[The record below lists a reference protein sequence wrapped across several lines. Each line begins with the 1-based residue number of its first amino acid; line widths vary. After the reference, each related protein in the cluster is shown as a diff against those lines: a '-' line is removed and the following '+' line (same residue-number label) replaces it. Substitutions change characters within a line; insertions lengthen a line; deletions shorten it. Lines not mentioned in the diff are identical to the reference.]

1 MKVLELDPRNALAQ
15 AGLIGMLGRADPQA
29 AETRVKQLIT
39 RDPVPRI
46 CISRL
51 ATLMS
56 IRARWPDAQQ
66 AFFQAHH
73 LQPDNPDY
81 AYNLAVALEHIG
93 QPKSALDFYRRA
105 VQLAAAKGRAN
116 FSPAAA
122 QERVTKLE
130 KVVQ

>member
-1 MKVLELDPRNALAQ
+1 
-15 AGLIGMLGRADPQA
+15 LIG
-29 AETRVKQLIT
+29 
-39 RDPVPRI
+39 RDP
-46 CISRL
+46 SSAFL
-51 ATLMS
+51 YFTLGNTY
-56 IRARWPDAQQ
+56 IDQARWPDAQQ

-93 QPKSALDFYRRA
+93 QSKAALEYYRRA
-105 VQLAAAKGRAN
+105 VLLAAAKGRSN

-122 QERVTKLE
+122 QARVSKLE